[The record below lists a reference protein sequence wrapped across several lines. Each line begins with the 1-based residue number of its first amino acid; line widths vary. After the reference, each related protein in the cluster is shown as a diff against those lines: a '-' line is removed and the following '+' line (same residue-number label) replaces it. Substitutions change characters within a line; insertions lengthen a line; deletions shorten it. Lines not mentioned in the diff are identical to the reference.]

1 MKKKEKSFQE
11 VIFILQKYWSKIGCA
26 IIQPT
31 DLPVGAAT
39 FHPNSFFG
47 TIDSKPMS
55 IAFLQASRR
64 PGDSRFGKASNRL
77 QHYYQFQVLIKPIP
91 KNILEIYLN
100 SLKTLNINNSIDDI
114 QFIEDDWK
122 NPTLGAWGMGWEI
135 WLNGMEI
142 TQITYF
148 QQMGSLNC
156 FPITIE
162 ITYGLERILTHIQ
175 NKKNVYELIW
185 TKNYLQTIT
194 YGQLFLRNE
203 IENSKYNFEFATI
216 GFLIKTFEKHLI
228 EAEHM
233 IKKKLLT
240 PAYELV
246 LYANH
251 IFNLLESRQAISI
264 TERQSYILKIKE
276 LTKQIAKLYL
286 KNNNNT

>member
-1 MKKKEKSFQE
+1 MKKKENSFQE
-11 VIFILQKYWSKIGCA
+11 IIFILQKYWSKIGCS
-26 IIQPT
+26 IIPPT
-31 DLPVGAAT
+31 NLPVGAAT

-100 SLKTLNINNSIDDI
+100 SLKKININNSIDDI

-148 QQMGSLNC
+148 QQMGSLDC

-203 IENSKYNFEFATI
+203 IENSKYNFEFATVE
-216 GFLIKTFEKHLI
+216 FLIKTFEKHLL
-228 EAEHM
+228 EAEQM
-233 IKKKLLT
+233 LKKKLLI

-276 LTKQIAKLYL
+276 LTKKIAKLYVK
-286 KNNNNT
+286 KNNNT